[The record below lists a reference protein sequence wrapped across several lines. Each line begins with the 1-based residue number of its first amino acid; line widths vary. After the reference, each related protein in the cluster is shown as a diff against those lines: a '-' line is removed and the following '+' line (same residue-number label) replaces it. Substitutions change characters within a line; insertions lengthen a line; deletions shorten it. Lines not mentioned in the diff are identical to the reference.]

1 MRRAEPLE
9 PEMAAA
15 LAAIDATLDGDP
27 VDPEHAELAELALI
41 LRAERPAPARE
52 VAGAID
58 ERVAERCARP
68 PLRRRLRPR
77 RAWLAAPVAGLAA
90 VALVVAIVS
99 IGGNGGSS
107 SGVSGAAAL
116 SATSSASAAASAP
129 AGGAASAR
137 RAPSGAGVS
146 RSAPSH
152 AAAPARGNREQAPVP
167 SPSPSGK
174 RQVVQSAQLSL
185 SAAPSRIDDVAQQ
198 VFDVVDAEN
207 GIVVSSHVTSTGGP
221 DGGAR
226 FALSVP
232 VGNLQRTVSELSQLQ
247 AAHVVSRSDDTNDIT
262 GQVGG
267 AGRRLA
273 EARAL
278 RRSLLRQLAAAT
290 TTEAIAGLRAQ
301 LRDADATIR
310 RDSASLN
317 GLHRSVANSSLTVT
331 IQAASVPVPV
341 ASHGGG
347 FTLRRAL
354 HDAARVLV
362 VVAGVALIALAVLVP
377 LGLLVALVG
386 WVGLVVRRR
395 RREATLDL
403 I

>member
-15 LAAIDATLDGDP
+15 LAAIDATLEGDP

-41 LRAERPAPARE
+41 LRAERPAPAPAA
-52 VAGAID
+52 AGAID
-58 ERVAERCARP
+58 KRVAERWARP
-68 PLRRRLRPR
+68 PLRQRLRPPR
-77 RAWLAAPVAGLAA
+77 SWLAAPVAGLAA

-99 IGGNGGSS
+99 SGGGGASS
-107 SGVSGAAAL
+107 SAVSSAAAT
-116 SATSSASAAASAP
+116 SASAGAGSAVETATSSASSSSSPSRPLAVNPGVKRSPPAP
-129 AGGAASAR
+129 A
-137 RAPSGAGVS
+137 
-146 RSAPSH
+146 
-152 AAAPARGNREQAPVP
+152 
-167 SPSPSGK
+167 PSPSGK

-185 SAAPSRIDDVAQQ
+185 STAPSRIDDVAQR

-232 VGNLQRTVSELSQLQ
+232 VGNLQGTVSELSRLRG
-247 AAHVVSRSDDTNDIT
+247 AHVVSRSDDTNDIT

-290 TTEAIAGLRAQ
+290 TTPAVASLRAQ
-301 LRDADATIR
+301 LRDADATIG

-317 GLHRSVANSSLTVT
+317 GLHRSVADSSLTVT
-331 IQAASVPVPV
+331 IQAASVPVPT

-347 FTLRRAL
+347 FTLHRAV
-354 HDAARVLV
+354 HDAGRVLV
-362 VVAGVALIALAVLVP
+362 VVAGVTLIALAVLVP
-377 LGLLVALVG
+377 LGLLVALAG
-386 WVGLVVRRR
+386 WVGFVLRRR
-395 RREATLDL
+395 RREAMLDL
-403 I
+403 M